1 MGLAARKANDWDLA
15 LSNFDKALE
24 VDASFCE
31 PYYWRGLTWLEL
43 DQPYVAKQVL
53 HTHLLHL
60 PPEHLLPDNEGI
72 QICSG
77 CSGIWSSH
85 HFDFPTL
92 SIHTLHCLNPVAC
105 SVNDQLVDERKGGT
119 SWWSLSL
126 LLHGLLQWNNKMFSL
141 ALSFWSAFLLSVDV
155 IFAGL
160 CCGIGL

>member
-31 PYYWRGLTWLEL
+31 PYYWRGLTWLDL

-53 HTHLLHL
+53 HTHLLHQ

-77 CSGIWSSH
+77 CSGI
-85 HFDFPTL
+85 
-92 SIHTLHCLNPVAC
+92 
-105 SVNDQLVDERKGGT
+105 
-119 SWWSLSL
+119 
-126 LLHGLLQWNNKMFSL
+126 
-141 ALSFWSAFLLSVDV
+141 
-155 IFAGL
+155 
-160 CCGIGL
+160 